1 MPRLQPY
8 NRLSFSLFSTPFGR
22 GGSESRSRSAE
33 FPSPFSP
40 LFFFPLLFD
49 AKFVNGEE
57 RSGKTRENTIL
68 EKEEKHEISRFW
80 RWFPPV
86 EKTNRSLT
94 CPHWRALSVSPW
106 QRVAEATRTL
116 RLAFRHFRRDFRP
129 CLQCWYR
136 FVMIAGGVGRVFV
149 VCVGTLGEMLAFSD
163 RKYTSPESSGL
174 EVGSKM
180 SLIFLKLEIKWVYLF
195 KLKAY

>member
-8 NRLSFSLFSTPFGR
+8 NRLSFSLFSTPFAAGEASLVHGLR
-22 GGSESRSRSAE
+22 NSLLPA
-33 FPSPFSP
+33 P
-40 LFFFPLLFD
+40 LSSFFPLLFD

-106 QRVAEATRTL
+106 QRVAEATRAL

-180 SLIFLKLEIKWVYLF
+180 SIFLKFEVKWVYFVLSS
-195 KLKAY
+195 K